1 MIEKLD
7 LTNQTCEP
15 EGLARLALEDQNL
28 LLELLDGVL
37 PTPQPEARRSN
48 CSQALLWL
56 AENQPQALLP
66 FWEHFVTC
74 LRSTN
79 GFSIYVAIY
88 VIAALAA
95 IDEENRFSEVCSDYL
110 ALFASEKTMVAGH
123 AIRCAAKIA
132 LASPPYRSEIIRD
145 MLNIENIHRG
155 KNMGLVVGYVIEALE
170 LLFDT
175 AENKGEIFT
184 FVERH
189 SESDSPRTRK
199 QAKAFMEKIG

>member
-1 MIEKLD
+1 MIEKPD
-7 LTNQTCEP
+7 LTNQTYEP
-15 EGLARLALEDQNL
+15 EGLAKLALEDQDL

-37 PTPQPEARRSN
+37 PAPQPEARRGN

-56 AENQPQALLP
+56 AENQPQSLLP
-66 FWEHFVTC
+66 YWEHFVTC
-74 LRSTN
+74 LRSDN
-79 GFSIYVAIY
+79 GYSVYVAIY

-95 IDEENRFSEVCSDYL
+95 IDKENRFTRVCGDYL

-132 LASPPYRSEIIRD
+132 FACPPYRSEIIRD
-145 MLNIENIHRG
+145 LLNIENIHRG
-155 KNMGLVVGYVIEALE
+155 KNMGLVVGYVIEAFE
-170 LLFDT
+170 LLFDA

-189 SESDSPRTRK
+189 SESSSPRTRK
-199 QAKAFMEKIG
+199 QAKAFLEKIG